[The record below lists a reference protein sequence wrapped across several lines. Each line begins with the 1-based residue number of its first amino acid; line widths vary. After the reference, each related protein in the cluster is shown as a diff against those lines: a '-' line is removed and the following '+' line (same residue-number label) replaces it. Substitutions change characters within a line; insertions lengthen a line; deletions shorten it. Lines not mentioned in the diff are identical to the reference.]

1 MDTPAAAGPL
11 TWGGRISDDLV
22 DDDAFDALVQ
32 RTQRRV
38 QRVLLAILGDAD
50 AAATLTQDC
59 FLRAYRARD
68 DFRGQARVETWLISI
83 AVNLA
88 RDYMRS
94 RRQGFWRRLVRGAD
108 APDPDGAAWADPTP
122 SAERAVAAQQ
132 EVAHVFAA
140 VKRLSAR
147 QREVFVLR
155 FVEEMTLVEIAAALG
170 VTEGAV
176 KAHLHRAIG
185 AIRERVKEER

>member
-88 RDYMRS
+88 RDHIRS

-108 APDPDGAAWADPTP
+108 APESDGAMWADPAP

-155 FVEEMTLVEIAAALG
+155 FVEEMTLAEIAEAIG

>member
-108 APDPDGAAWADPTP
+108 TPDGDGAMWADPAP
-122 SAERAVAAQQ
+122 SVERAVAAQQ